1 EEIPPIDLHPEELV
15 VHDPEI
21 QPRRTIVTHP
31 TIGEA
36 LSATMRYTY
45 HWVLNK
51 NVISIDNWLAYWN
64 SNNLLN
70 FQISEFAIPRCSLE
84 EASHRLE
91 MALAIAQHP
100 GGHGVIGDDHPG
112 TGKGMVGPLKLR
124 RRTVAEVL
132 DALVAKEGNAV
143 WMVQVPPVALDRL
156 APEGLWKIID

>member
-1 EEIPPIDLHPEELV
+1 NAIVCFLAAALSALLPGSTASGQHRPKNIGSDSTIYPLKIKRMNMLDALLDLGREWRIPMGIRYLDNNALEEIPPIDLHPEELV

-91 MALAIAQHP
+91 
-100 GGHGVIGDDHPG
+100 G
-112 TGKGMVGPLKLR
+112 
-124 RRTVAEVL
+124 
-132 DALVAKEGNAV
+132 
-143 WMVQVPPVALDRL
+143 ALD
-156 APEGLWKIID
+156 